1 MVARWFPEAIN
12 LKPVVTKRDKS
23 TYEKNINNDIAVEAM
38 KTIGASVVNVSTS
51 PFAPRSTD
59 LIVCRSEGR
68 TLLKNRKHFALAF
81 FGKS

>member
-38 KTIGASVVNVSTS
+38 KTIGASVVNVSIR
-51 PFAPRSTD
+51 A
-59 LIVCRSEGR
+59 
-68 TLLKNRKHFALAF
+68 LLRQ
-81 FGKS
+81 G